1 MSKTR
6 ITKTKQRDLL
16 KYLKKYIPKID
27 ESLNITTF
35 LTEIK
40 KNMSNYIDNCIVLY
54 YGDDIFTRNN
64 WLKEELGI
72 QRQAYLHYYTKFN
85 EIQDSLHI
93 IPELTAYS
101 NLVIPDGWYQRVSAC
116 EKDSGHCE
124 QTSLQTFITRNNG
137 YEPFES
143 AQDSVINSFVDKF
156 YKVATPFMKL
166 INESKYC
173 EDIYKVWDD
182 PEVYKILFPQKTY
195 ALSTI
200 SENDI
205 NNIKMFVRMAKQ
217 NENSETNKE
226 SEASE
231 S

>member
-1 MSKTR
+1 
-6 ITKTKQRDLL
+6 
-16 KYLKKYIPKID
+16 
-27 ESLNITTF
+27 
-35 LTEIK
+35 
-40 KNMSNYIDNCIVLY
+40 MSNYIDNCIVLY
-54 YGDDIFTRNN
+54 YGDDIFTRND
-64 WLKEELGI
+64 WLREELGI
-72 QRQAYLHYYTKFN
+72 QRQAYLHYYTKIN
-85 EIQDSLHI
+85 EILDSLHI

-101 NLVIPDGWYQRVSAC
+101 KLVIPDGWYQRVPAC
-116 EKDSGHCE
+116 EKGSGYCE
-124 QTSLQTFITRNNG
+124 QTSLQTFITRNDG

-143 AQDSVINSFVDKF
+143 AQDLVINGFVDKF
-156 YKVATPFMKL
+156 YKVAIPFIKL
-166 INESKYC
+166 IQESKYC

-226 SEASE
+226 SEVSE

>member
-16 KYLKKYIPKID
+16 EYLKKYIPKID

-35 LTEIK
+35 LAEIK

-64 WLKEELGI
+64 WLKDELGI
-72 QRQAYLHYYTKFN
+72 QRQAYLHYYSKIN

-101 NLVIPDGWYQRVSAC
+101 NLVIPDGWWQRIPAC
-116 EKDSGHCE
+116 KRDSGSCE
-124 QTSLQTFITRNNG
+124 QTGLQTFITRNDG

-143 AQDSVINSFVDKF
+143 AQDAIINAFVDKF
-156 YKVATPFMKL
+156 YKVATPFIKL
-166 INESKYC
+166 IQESKYC

-226 SEASE
+226 SEVSE